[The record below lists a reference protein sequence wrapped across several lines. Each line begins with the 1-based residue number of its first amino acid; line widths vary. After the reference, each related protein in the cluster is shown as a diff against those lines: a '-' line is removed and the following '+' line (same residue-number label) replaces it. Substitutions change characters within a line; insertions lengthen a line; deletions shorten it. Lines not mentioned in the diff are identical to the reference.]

1 MGQAVSKLPPGIVVV
16 TAGSRCWQDGIK
28 SSRTTNVLRRSI
40 NLPLSCT
47 TASFSS
53 SYPGRRSGDFG
64 TSEGLPKVV
73 STASNPGNFLRG
85 EGLVQDER
93 DLAQEQYW
101 KERHNLEEDDTK
113 PATPT
118 TTTNNKQQQSDAKQL
133 LQNRI
138 HELPPDLIQFLK
150 DAGPL
155 RQTLDEEQTSPRV
168 LKDAKE
174 KEQRRM
180 RRPLQRE
187 RKTMPLMGDDET
199 FTAVRNT
206 NFARASSATK
216 QQQRPPFGITGVQLY
231 DLLSMQ
237 KQQQQDQ
244 KKSSKDIGI
253 NGDAAVV
260 EAFYQKHFARGS
272 GSDNAATNNT
282 IEHTTSTT
290 TSEPVVQDDLLSWS
304 ALEIQSHQQ
313 LLRHAMTTIDLPILV
328 QDAEGNYLGIA
339 PHQRPG
345 PEVTNIR
352 YVPPHKVQLVLA
364 DWVQQQQDYQIYR
377 AKVMDE
383 RKHRNPAQRTRTRTP
398 ATNPDDDESIPK
410 KRGET

>member
-16 TAGSRCWQDGIK
+16 TGRSRCWQDGIT
-28 SSRTTNVLRRSI
+28 SSKTSNVLRRSR
-40 NLPLSCT
+40 NLPSSCT

-53 SYPGRRSGDFG
+53 SYPGRRSGGSG
-64 TSEGLPKVV
+64 TEGQPKIV
-73 STASNPGNFLRG
+73 STASNPGKFLRG

-101 KERHNLEEDDTK
+101 KERHKLEDDTK
-113 PATPT
+113 PATT
-118 TTTNNKQQQSDAKQL
+118 TTANQQQQNEAKKL

-138 HELPPDLIQFLK
+138 HELPPDLLQFLK

-155 RQTLDEEQTSPRV
+155 RQTLDEEQTSPRI

-206 NFARASSATK
+206 NFARTTSATK
-216 QQQRPPFGITGVQLY
+216 QQRPPFGITGVQLY

-237 KQQQQDQ
+237 QQQQHQ
-244 KKSSKDIGI
+244 KKASKDADS
-253 NGDAAVV
+253 NCDTAVV
-260 EAFYQKHFARGS
+260 EAFYQKHFARVS
-272 GSDNAATNNT
+272 GADNAATDTT
-282 IEHTTSTT
+282 IENTTSTT
-290 TSEPVVQDDLLSWS
+290 TNQPEVADELLAWS
-304 ALEIQSHQQ
+304 ALEIQNHQQ
-313 LLRHAMTTIDLPILV
+313 LLRNAMTTIDLPILV

-377 AKVMDE
+377 AKVMEE
-383 RKHRNPAQRTRTRTP
+383 RKHRNPAQRTRTRTRV
-398 ATNPDDDESIPK
+398 TNPQDE
-410 KRGET
+410 